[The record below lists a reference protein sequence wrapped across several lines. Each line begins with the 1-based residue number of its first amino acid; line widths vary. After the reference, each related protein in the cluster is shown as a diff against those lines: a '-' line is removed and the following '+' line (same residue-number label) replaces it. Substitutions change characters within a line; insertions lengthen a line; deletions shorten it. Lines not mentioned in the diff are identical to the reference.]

1 MQATSS
7 GAWPGGQNYALATH
21 RPTREPDK
29 IGGMQLQKIFIPLG
43 CAALLVV
50 AFDRYGW
57 AGLAVAAGA
66 LMMWLLLHFTRLMQ
80 ILKRAA
86 NRPVGY
92 VDSAVMLNVK
102 LRPGVTL
109 MHVIAMTRSLGA
121 LQSEKDV
128 QPEVFRWTDG
138 SESHVTCEFWGG
150 KLKKWDLVR
159 PATADELPAESPASA
174 AP

>member
-1 MQATSS
+1 MQFK
-7 GAWPGGQNYALATH
+7 
-21 RPTREPDK
+21 K
-29 IGGMQLQKIFIPLG
+29 IIIPLG
-43 CAALLVV
+43 CAALLVG
-50 AFDRYGW
+50 AFDLYGW
-57 AGLAVAAGA
+57 PGLAVAGGG

-121 LQSEKDV
+121 LQSEKDA
-128 QPEVFRWTDG
+128 QPELYRWTDG
-138 SESHVTCEFWGG
+138 TDSHVTCEFWGG
-150 KLKKWDLVR
+150 KLKKWELVR
-159 PATADELPAESPASA
+159 PTPADELPADVPASA